1 MRELSIFDCQRIA
14 QLALMVARKT
24 RRQYPMVDTDDLT
37 QQAWVWVHTHP
48 KKAREYL
55 DDEDKNRG
63 SRLLVTALR
72 NSLKDYA
79 RKERAQRY
87 DYSLED
93 DVFYSATML
102 KGAGRGKGLLHY
114 VYDREAWTNPPKLD
128 DAPRASG
135 DPAEGNGWL
144 ATLVDVDRA
153 VKTLPRASQA
163 LLEAHFRNGY
173 TYEQIGSSFPVPV
186 AVATVAKRIDAAV
199 VQVQEALG
207 GFRPKAD
214 PPEGGWEN
222 GYVGTRRAISNAH
235 ARAITDNQDHAAQF
249 VGAR

>member
-24 RRQYPMVDTDDLT
+24 RRQYPTAETDDLI
-37 QQAWVWVHTHP
+37 QEAWVWVHTHP

-55 DDEDKNRG
+55 DDDDKNRG
-63 SRLLVTALR
+63 SRLFVAAVR
-72 NSLKDYA
+72 NHMRDYA
-79 RKERAQRY
+79 RKERAQLY

-93 DVFYSATML
+93 DVFYSLPML

-128 DAPRASG
+128 DAPRAAG

-153 VKTLPRASQA
+153 VKSLPRADQG

-186 AVATVAKRIDAAV
+186 AVATVAKRIDQACTK
-199 VQVQEALG
+199 VQDALG
-207 GFRPKAD
+207 GSRPKND
-214 PPEGGWEN
+214 PPEPGWEN
-222 GYVGTRRAISNAH
+222 GYVGTRRVISNAH
-235 ARAITDNQDHAAQF
+235 ARAITDNQDHERQY
-249 VGAR
+249 V